1 MTSKRV
7 SAMVIVVGFLL
18 GLVLSGQLPSK
29 IPIHWGLSGT
39 VDGYAD
45 PVLAVWLLPAIALGV
60 FLILSNLRRLD
71 PIRANYVQFEGTIGR
86 FTLAIISFLMA
97 LHILILINGLGWDV
111 NVPRIV
117 LVLVGILFASLGNE
131 LGRLRP
137 NSFVGIRVPWTLNN
151 EDVWRQSHRVG
162 GRIMVLSGLVIAL
175 ASLVSP
181 LTIIVWVIQLVIFV
195 MAAGMIGYSYYYALQ
210 KRQASEN

>member
-1 MTSKRV
+1 
-7 SAMVIVVGFLL
+7 MVIVVGLLL
-18 GLVLSGQLPSK
+18 GLVLSGQLPSR
-29 IPIHWGLSGT
+29 IPIHWGLAGT

-45 PVLAVWLLPAIALGV
+45 PVLAVWLLPAIALGL

-71 PIRANYVQFEGTIGR
+71 PMRANYVQFEGTMGR
-86 FTLAIISFLMA
+86 FTVAIIIFLMA

-137 NSFVGIRVPWTLNN
+137 NSFAGIRVPWTLTN

-162 GRIMVLSGLVIAL
+162 GRIMVLSGLVIAMM
-175 ASLVSP
+175 SLVAP
-181 LTIIVWVIQLVIFV
+181 LTILVWVILLVIFV
-195 MAAGMIGYSYYYALQ
+195 MTAGMIGYSYYYALQ
-210 KRQASEN
+210 KRHASEN

>member
-18 GLVLSGQLPSK
+18 GLVLSGQLPSR
-29 IPIHWGLSGT
+29 IPIHWGLGGT

-45 PVLAVWLLPAIALGV
+45 PVLAVWLLPAIALGL

-71 PIRANYVQFEGTIGR
+71 PMRANYVQFEGTIGR
-86 FTLAIISFLMA
+86 FTLAIIIFLMA

-111 NVPRIV
+111 NVPRIL

-137 NSFVGIRVPWTLNN
+137 NSFAGIRVPWTLTN

-175 ASLVSP
+175 MSLVAP
-181 LTIIVWVIQLVIFV
+181 LTILFWVILLVTFA
-195 MAAGMIGYSYYYALQ
+195 MTAGMIGYSYYYALQ
-210 KRQASEN
+210 KRQAGEN